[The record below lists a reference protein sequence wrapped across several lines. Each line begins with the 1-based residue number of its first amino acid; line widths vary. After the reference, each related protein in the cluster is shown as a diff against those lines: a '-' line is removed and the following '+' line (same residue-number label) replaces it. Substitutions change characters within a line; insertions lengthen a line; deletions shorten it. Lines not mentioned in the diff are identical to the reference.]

1 MVLRL
6 LSEARRPS
14 AKVIFVPGKLVTLVV
29 HRELVQREPSL
40 ESKSTQTDRK
50 EKAMTPPD
58 PDYVMRVRTSFGRQ
72 QAMALL
78 GAQMTEVR
86 PGVTEIVLPFRE
98 ELTQQHGFVHA
109 GIITAIVDSACGYAA
124 LSLMPPDS
132 GVLTIEFKVNLL
144 SPAAG
149 ERFVARGQVVKPGRT
164 IMVCTGEVVAE
175 RTDGTRQTVA
185 LMQATMMVVRDRAA
199 VSD

>member
-1 MVLRL
+1 
-6 LSEARRPS
+6 
-14 AKVIFVPGKLVTLVV
+14 
-29 HRELVQREPSL
+29 
-40 ESKSTQTDRK
+40 
-50 EKAMTPPD
+50 MTPID
-58 PDYVMRVRTSFGRQ
+58 PNYAARVRTSFGRQ
-72 QAMALL
+72 QAMVLL
-78 GAQMTEVR
+78 GAEMTEVG
-86 PGVTEIVLPFRE
+86 PGMTEIVLPFRE

-124 LSLMPPDS
+124 LSLMPPGV

-144 SPAAG
+144 NPAAG
-149 ERFVARGQVVKPGRT
+149 IRFVARGQVVKPGRT

-175 RTDGTRQTVA
+175 RADGTQQTVT